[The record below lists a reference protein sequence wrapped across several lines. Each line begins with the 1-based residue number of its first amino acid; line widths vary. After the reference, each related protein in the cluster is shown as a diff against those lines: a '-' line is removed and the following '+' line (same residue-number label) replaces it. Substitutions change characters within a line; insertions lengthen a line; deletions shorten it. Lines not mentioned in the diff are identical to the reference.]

1 MTRDYDIGY
10 GKPPKSGQFRKGEGG
25 NRKGRPKGHKNLK
38 TELLEELAE
47 RIHIREDGAPRRI
60 SKQRAIIKQL
70 VAKAIKGD
78 PRAASAVF
86 QFVQRVV
93 GEQDPASEPT
103 LTTADEEILAAFLKR
118 NSGRRKKEPQ
128 DG

>member
-1 MTRDYDIGY
+1 MSKDYDVGY
-10 GKPPKSGQFRKGEGG
+10 GKPPKGRQFRKGESG
-25 NRKGRPKGHKNLK
+25 NQKGRLKGRKNLK

-47 RIHIREDGAPRRI
+47 RIHIREDGERRQI

-78 PRAASAVF
+78 PKAASAIF
-86 QFVQRVV
+86 QIVQRIV

-103 LTTADEEILAAFLKR
+103 LTTADEEILAAFL
-118 NSGRRKKEPQ
+118 RRSSDRKMKEDH

>member
-1 MTRDYDIGY
+1 VSKDYDVGY
-10 GKPPKSGQFRKGEGG
+10 GKPPKSGRFRKGESG
-25 NRKGRPKGHKNLK
+25 NQKGRPKGHKNLK

-47 RIHIREDGAPRRI
+47 RIQIREDGERRQI

-78 PRAASAVF
+78 PKAASAIF
-86 QFVQRVV
+86 QFVQRLV
-93 GEQDPASEPT
+93 GEQEPASEPT
-103 LTTADEEILAAFLKR
+103 LTPVDEEILAAFLKR
-118 NSGRRKKEPQ
+118 SSGRKKKEHH

>member
-1 MTRDYDIGY
+1 MSKDYDVGY
-10 GKPPKSGQFRKGEGG
+10 GKPPKSGQFRKGESGHQ
-25 NRKGRPKGHKNLK
+25 KGRLKGRKNLK

-47 RIHIREDGAPRRI
+47 RIHIREDGERRQI